1 LLHYSLSP
9 LQLLIILVIV
19 LLIFGTR
26 HLRGLGEHADQLAR
40 ELSDSVHRRMPV
52 FSAET
57 TRGKE
62 AEFIRDR
69 LPKRFPTA
77 LFVAALVLFAA
88 AAWWLTR

>member
-1 LLHYSLSP
+1 VHHSLSP

-26 HLRGLGEHADQLAR
+26 HLHGLGGHADQLAR
-40 ELSDSVHRRMPV
+40 ELSDNVHRRMPV

-57 TRGKE
+57 TQGKE

-69 LPKRFPTA
+69 LPKHFPTA

-88 AAWWLTR
+88 AEWWLTR